1 MRNRENG
8 FTLTET
14 MAAVM
19 ILAFVSTSVW
29 VVLERCMTST
39 ADSAQRMRAF
49 EITRENME
57 ELLVSDSV
65 EEAAEYGISDR
76 YSDIQWQTTVETFS
90 EPLTS
95 RMWAQAICSA
105 EYTDVA
111 GEVQTV
117 ELTHWLTKLS
127 KQQMEQLKN
136 RDEELAEHI
145 IETEQDAAE
154 YEGVDVETIRQW
166 VASGMPTTS
175 DGAYLKPWLDL
186 WADTGG
192 APSPQDKQD
201 VLSQY
206 PELATAGGSGGGRV
220 SPQPQSGPQPP
231 GQDTG
236 LPPDIPEDM
245 VIPPE
250 ILKDLG
256 LE

>member
-29 VVLERCMTST
+29 VVLDRCMTSA
-39 ADSAQRMRAF
+39 ADSAQRLRAF
-49 EITRENME
+49 EIARENME
-57 ELLVSDSV
+57 KLLASDSV
-65 EEAAEYGISDR
+65 EETSEYGISDR

-95 RMWAQAICSA
+95 RMWAQAICLA
-105 EYTDVA
+105 EYTDAA

-127 KQQMEQLKN
+127 KQQIEQLKN

-145 IETEQDAAE
+145 IETEQEAAE
-154 YEGVDVETIRQW
+154 YAGVDIETIREW
-166 VASGMPTTS
+166 VACGMPTASGGT
-175 DGAYLKPWLDL
+175 YLIPWLGL
-186 WADTGG
+186 WAITGCV
-192 APSPQDKQD
+192 PSEQDKQD

-206 PELATAGGSGGGRV
+206 PELATAGGAGAGTDGQIL
-220 SPQPQSGPQPP
+220 PQPQSGPQPP

-236 LPPDIPEDM
+236 QVPP
-245 VIPPE
+245 PPGT
-250 ILKDLG
+250 IDVPPRPG
-256 LE
+256 DY